1 MSEKENENEEKSLF
15 RVFALPFRLNMSRS
29 NSTVQNNKMQ
39 QQENAENKTKEVAKA
54 EVATDKEEASSERKM
69 SEIEQIEKVIE
80 LNMDE
85 MYFLTI
91 HEFSEYYEFN
101 IYLSDHYDE
110 DKLPPI
116 RFVSESGVSALFEFI
131 RNNKEVLS
139 TGSLSDIQQKL
150 RSDDELHDKFYST
163 IKTIITRELEY
174 DNGRWKYREV
184 KEKDDEDFLDYLVG
198 YILNSYVFIFRMK
211 MVAEILKEIDENNP
225 DIGKVLFAYA
235 KTAHI
240 LGMLTPAL
248 TTNSERR
255 MKVYLSKLDKLLT
268 GEEKPSVMYEA
279 IASSIYKLQKEEK
292 ERFDEEMSKS
302 NVYVPRYKRVVE
314 IG

>member
-1 MSEKENENEEKSLF
+1 MPEKENDNKEKTLF
-15 RVFALPFRLNMSRS
+15 RVFTLPFRLNTSHS
-29 NSTVQNNKMQ
+29 NSTIQNKVP
-39 QQENAENKTKEVAKA
+39 QQENAENKTKEVAKT
-54 EVATDKEEASSERKM
+54 EVAADKEGESSDRKM

-80 LNMDE
+80 LNIAE

-91 HEFSEYYEFN
+91 HALSEYYEFN
-101 IYLSDHYDE
+101 MYLSGHYDE
-110 DKLPPI
+110 NELPPV
-116 RFVSESGVSALFEFI
+116 RFVTESGVSALFEFI

-163 IKTIITRELEY
+163 IKTIITREREY
-174 DNGRWKYREV
+174 NNGQLKYREI
-184 KEKDDEDFLDYLVG
+184 KGKDDQNFLDYLVG
-198 YILNSYVFIFRMK
+198 YILDSYVFIFRMK
-211 MVAEILKEIDENNP
+211 MVAEILKGIDENNP
-225 DIGKVLFAYA
+225 DTGKVLFAYA
-235 KTAHI
+235 KSAHI

-248 TTNSERR
+248 TTDSERR
-255 MKVYLSKLDKLLT
+255 MKVYLLKLDKLLT

-279 IASSIYKLQKEEK
+279 IASSIYKLHKEEK